1 MAKNYNPFG
10 LLFPVSKIF
19 AKLVHSR
26 FLITSRNVAFFSN
39 FQWDFKSSHSNVYS
53 LTVAPDRIARVFDWS
68 GVAKAIALA
77 ISKAF
82 DRN

>member
-1 MAKNYNPFG
+1 M
-10 LLFPVSKIF
+10 
-19 AKLVHSR
+19 
-26 FLITSRNVAFFSN
+26 AFFSN

-53 LTVAPDRIARVFDWS
+53 LTVVPDRIARVFDWS